1 MLKRS
6 VKVYGVVAVVA
17 AAFSVASVS
26 PVLAAGQPAVS
37 FRLAQPKESHFDDAA
52 SAKRHYDTLRQLG
65 VEAKQESHGGHHDVI
80 FSAPKWRSV
89 KFKDDREADQW
100 AHWLAATGFETVHIQ
115 PANSGHLEIVAFRL
129 PAGKSGHFD
138 SAAQADGLAD
148 TLRMI
153 GCEVKQD
160 SHGGHYDVAYSCNQ
174 WRTIG
179 FESHDVAHNWEKWLK
194 TNGFETSHDERSAQ
208 ANGGTNRR

>member
-6 VKVYGVVAVVA
+6 VLIYGVVAAVVVS
-17 AAFSVASVS
+17 FSATHASFA
-26 PVLAAGQPAVS
+26 LAAGQPVVS

-52 SAKRHYDTLRQLG
+52 SAKRLYDTLRQLG
-65 VEAKQESHGGHHDVI
+65 CAAKQESHGGHYDVV
-80 FSAPKWRSV
+80 FNAPKWLSV

-100 AHWLAATGFETVHIQ
+100 AHWLTATGFETVHVQ
-115 PANSGHLEIVAFRL
+115 PADSGHLEIVAFRL

-138 SAAQADGLAD
+138 TAAQADGQAD

-179 FESHDVAHNWEKWLK
+179 LESHDVAHNWEKWLK
-194 TNGFETSHDERSAQ
+194 ANGFETSHDHQSAQ
-208 ANGGTNRR
+208 AAAATNRR